1 MPAVLTADQLRRDL
15 AIRDLTDP
23 TQGPHAI
30 QLVTHRAVAALA
42 GLWNCQV
49 RWWPGNRIVSIQ
61 DNYDNLGFDR
71 AGITRDARY
80 TRYIDHHRMLRSHAS
95 AMIPP
100 ALRALV
106 TTPAPDLLVVCPGM
120 VYRRDAIDRLHTAT
134 PHQLDLWRI
143 TRRTPP
149 MSHTDLNEMII
160 TLVGALLPGATERRQ
175 PRSHPYTL
183 GGRQIDIA
191 HNVWVPN

>member
-23 TQGPHAI
+23 TPGPHAI
-30 QLVTHRAVAALA
+30 QLVIHRAVAALA

-61 DNYDNLGFDR
+61 NNYDNLGFDR
-71 AGITRDARY
+71 TDTTRDARY

-149 MSHTDLNEMII
+149 MSHTDLNEMIT
-160 TLVGALLPGATERRQ
+160 TLVGALLPGATER
-175 PRSHPYTL
+175 
-183 GGRQIDIA
+183 
-191 HNVWVPN
+191 